1 MNFTMEYY
9 LSKYE
14 ELSVLSDTKK
24 CRTSLM
30 RNKDTG
36 ELVVKKEMGKE
47 SFSVYSLLKSIKNK
61 NLIKVLECFRD
72 EDKTIE
78 IEEYVNGKRL
88 DDYFRE
94 KKATLDQVV
103 DVGIALCEG

>member
-1 MNFTMEYY
+1 MNIYDVIE
-9 LSKYE
+9 KN
-14 ELSVLSDTKK
+14 
-24 CRTSLM
+24 R
-30 RNKDTG
+30 
-36 ELVVKKEMGKE
+36 VKKREE
-47 SFSVYSLLKSIKNK
+47 KSIKNK

-94 KKATLDQVV
+94 KRQL
-103 DVGIALCEG
+103 